1 MVGGVEDRS
10 VTTSRNPIQTDGGKG
25 CYPRFR
31 REHRQ
36 AVTLGVN
43 TGSVHVGSVGSRV
56 VGSVQADGRG
66 FGEIGGDRSKAA
78 LR

>member
-1 MVGGVEDRS
+1 MVSGVEYIS

-25 CYPRFR
+25 CYPRVR

-36 AVTLGVN
+36 AVTLGVS
-43 TGSVHVGSVGSRV
+43 TGSEHVGSVGSRV
-56 VGSVQADGRG
+56 VGSVHAVARG
-66 FGEIGGDRSKAA
+66 FGKIGGDRSKAT